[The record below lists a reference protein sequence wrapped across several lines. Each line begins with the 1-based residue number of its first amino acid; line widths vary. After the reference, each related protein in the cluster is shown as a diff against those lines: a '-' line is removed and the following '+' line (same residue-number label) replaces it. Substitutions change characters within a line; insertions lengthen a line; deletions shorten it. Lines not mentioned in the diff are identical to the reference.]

1 MNRHHRRRLSLGSL
15 LLVLLLSLSLMAAC
29 SGPGGGDDATSTT
42 GNTGTGTGTG
52 TGATTAPNEQS
63 ANETQPGTDTSAAP
77 TTDPG
82 TAAGETPSASDPG
95 DPTAQVTTSPDTTA
109 QPTTGTTPAP
119 PLPPAGGEE
128 GAILPTY
135 RVVSYYGHP
144 NSDQMGIL
152 GEFSKEEVL
161 ALLQEQGAAYEAAD
175 PAHPVKLAFEL
186 IATVAQNWSA
196 DNGTY
201 TAYTGDE
208 IIQEFVD
215 FTAAND
221 MLLIL
226 DLQIGWDT
234 IPNQIEQI
242 RKWLEYPH
250 VHVGL
255 DPEFSTAANEIVGT
269 DRVPGEFIGEA
280 DGNDIQAGVQIL
292 SELTQRLGLPPK
304 ILILHQFESEMIYN
318 KSAIASLPGVD
329 IVLDMDGFGSPGA
342 KVANYGHFVT
352 DELIEYGGI
361 KLFYRQDDPLMT
373 PADVVALDPAALV
386 VIYQ

>member
-1 MNRHHRRRLSLGSL
+1 M
-15 LLVLLLSLSLMAAC
+15 LLSLSLVAAC
-29 SGPGGGDDATSTT
+29 SGPGGDDDDATNTT
-42 GNTGTGTGTG
+42 GSGTGAQPE
-52 TGATTAPNEQS
+52 ATTAPTDQG
-63 ANETQPGTDTSAAP
+63 ATETQPGTDTSDNP

-82 TAAGETPSASDPG
+82 TGADQTPSTSDPG
-95 DPTAQVTTSPDTTA
+95 APTAPVTTPPENTV
-109 QPTTGTTPAP
+109 QPTTGTTP
-119 PLPPAGGEE
+119 PPAGGSEE

-135 RVVSYYGHP
+135 RVISYYGHP

-161 ALLQEQGAAYEAAD
+161 RQLQEQGAAYEAAD

-186 IATVAQNWSA
+186 IATVAQNWPA

-215 FTAAND
+215 FTAANGL
-221 MLLIL
+221 LLIL

-250 VHVGL
+250 VHLAL

-280 DGNDIQAGVQIL
+280 DGNDIQAGVQII
-292 SELTQRLGLPPK
+292 SEMTQSLGLPPK
-304 ILILHQFESEMIYN
+304 MLILHQFESEMIYN
-318 KSAIASLPGVD
+318 KSAISSLPGVD
-329 IVLDMDGFGSPGA
+329 IVLDMDGFGSPDA
-342 KVANYGHFVT
+342 KIANYGHFVT

-361 KLFYRQDDPLMT
+361 KLFYRQDDPLLT
-373 PADVVALDPAALV
+373 PADIVVLDPPALV